1 MTHLVCLLDEN
12 HSGEFIDL
20 KGTKKI
26 IVESGFFT
34 EKQQI
39 KFKIKS
45 TPK

>member
-26 IVESGFFT
+26 IVESAFFSES
-34 EKQQI
+34 EK
-39 KFKIKS
+39 
-45 TPK
+45 